1 MRAIDLVHDTIIK
14 FVKMG
19 DVCIDATMGR
29 GNDTLFLANLVGD
42 SGKVLA
48 MDIQKEALDSTKILL
63 DNNAIK
69 NTQLILDSHSNMSKY
84 AKEESVSCIVFN
96 LGYLPK
102 GNHAIYTHA
111 QTTIK
116 AIESGLKLLKQ
127 NGLMCVSVY
136 YGGDSGYEERDE
148 LLPYLKD
155 LDDTKYQVIMASF
168 YNWKKDHPIPIFIIK
183 N

>member
-168 YNWKKDHPIPIFIIK
+168 YNWKKDPPIPIFIIK